1 MSIYP
6 TDLLEDLKQKW
17 SAKSFNEEVI
27 PTLPDD
33 KIINKLLDVCYHA
46 SFETEE
52 TRRLKFKV
60 AYYPNDAVEENL
72 PYIKIELNDPK
83 PFDKK
88 ELLRIAPAIDP
99 KSVIIGVEWN
109 ESKQSLQIW
118 GFINIGSDWWNFIH
132 GNTDVA
138 FSPPN
143 ALTISSQK
151 PGDLLISRQGTF
163 LLFLSGGNLHNLI
176 GDIFHTG
183 PIAMC
188 SRNTDIAVQNEIKEQ
203 LMRETVDLKI
213 PDPIIP
219 IGVFTECVK
228 GIIFNILE
236 QGHGG
241 TLILIPD
248 TYQLLENLKDHVK
261 IKYPCN
267 YENLANLSKSVMKT
281 RILRRVDPT
290 KPYEDFLSD
299 SENLSESINFVSS
312 LAGVD
317 GAILLTDRLKLL
329 GFGCELITKTSDFEI
344 VKKSSDTFGND
355 TSDILIETFGTRH
368 RSAFRFCSHFDNAIA
383 FIFSQ
388 DGGVTVSKKCKNGL
402 IIWQDINIDNWV
414 G

>member
-6 TDLLEDLKQKW
+6 TGLLVDLKQKW
-17 SAKSFNEEVI
+17 YTKSYKEEII
-27 PTLPDD
+27 PSLPDD
-33 KIINKLLDVCYHA
+33 EIINKLLDICYHA

-60 AYYPNDAVEENL
+60 AYYPHDEVEENL
-72 PYIKIELNDPK
+72 PYIKIELKDPK
-83 PFDKK
+83 PFNKK
-88 ELLRIAPAIDP
+88 ELLRIAPATDP

-109 ESKQSLQIW
+109 ESEQYLQIW
-118 GFINIGSDWWNFIH
+118 GFINIGSEWWNFIH
-132 GNTDVA
+132 GKSDVA
-138 FSPPN
+138 YSPPN

-163 LLFLSGGNLHNLI
+163 LLFLSGGNLHHLI

-183 PIAMC
+183 PIAIC
-188 SRNTDIAVQNEIKEQ
+188 SRNTDIAVQNEIKEE
-203 LMRETVDLKI
+203 LMRESVALEI
-213 PDPIIP
+213 PDPIFSVGI
-219 IGVFTECVK
+219 FTECVK

-248 TYQLLENLKDHVK
+248 SDQLVENLKDHVK
-261 IKYPCN
+261 IKYSCN
-267 YENLANLSKSVMKT
+267 NKNLANLSKSVMKN
-281 RILRRVDPT
+281 RIRRSNDPT
-290 KPYEDFLSD
+290 KPYENSLSD
-299 SENLSESINFVSS
+299 SENLSEAINFISALS
-312 LAGVD
+312 GVD

-329 GFGCELITKTSDFEI
+329 GFGCELTTKTSDFKI
-344 VKKSSDTFGND
+344 VKKASDTYGND
-355 TSDILIETFGTRH
+355 TSDISIETFGTRH

-388 DGGVTVSKKCKNGL
+388 DGGVTVAKKCEKGL

>member
-6 TDLLEDLKQKW
+6 PGLLEDLKQKW
-17 SAKSFNEEVI
+17 YTKSYKEEII
-27 PTLPDD
+27 PSLPDD

-60 AYYPNDAVEENL
+60 AYYPHDEIEENL
-72 PYIKIELNDPK
+72 PYIKIELKDPK

-109 ESKQSLQIW
+109 ESERILQIW
-118 GFINIGSDWWNFIH
+118 GFIHIGSEWWNLIH
-132 GNTDVA
+132 WKSDSA

-151 PGDLLISRQGTF
+151 PGDLLISRQGNF
-163 LLFLSGGNLHNLI
+163 LLFLSGGNLHQLI
-176 GDIFHTG
+176 GDIFRTG
-183 PIAMC
+183 PIAIWFH
-188 SRNTDIAVQNEIKEQ
+188 STDIAVQYEIKEQ
-203 LMRETVDLKI
+203 LKKEIVDIKI
-213 PDPIIP
+213 PDKIFSNLFI
-219 IGVFTECVK
+219 ECVK

-241 TLILIPD
+241 TLILVPGSD
-248 TYQLLENLKDHVK
+248 HLVENLQDHVK
-261 IKYPCN
+261 IKYRCK
-267 YENLANLSKSVMKT
+267 YEILSNLSRSVMKN
-281 RILRRVDPT
+281 RIIRSIHPPKIFENSL
-290 KPYEDFLSD
+290 YD
-299 SENLSESINFVSS
+299 SENLSEAINFVSTLS
-312 LAGVD
+312 GVD
-317 GAILLTDRLKLL
+317 GAILLTDRLNLL
-329 GFGCELITKTSDFEI
+329 GFGCELITKTSDFEF
-344 VKKSSDTFGND
+344 VKKASDTYGNA
-355 TSDILIETFGTRH
+355 TSDILIESFGTRH

-388 DGGVTVSKKCKNGL
+388 DGGVTVSKKCETGL
-402 IIWQDINIDNWV
+402 IIWQDINIYNWV